1 MFTQLIGQ
9 SAVVRKGGV
18 YKPCDIY
25 EYRGQL
31 FAKFGG
37 GFVRLNADGKSS
49 VEGCTLDLLAYEGP
63 LFKDKFGR
71 LCVKPGDGYVA
82 LEAQPD
88 GTIAPLQLEAP
99 K

>member
-1 MFTQLIGQ
+1 MFTQLIGH

-49 VEGCTLDLLAYEGP
+49 VEGCTLDMLAYEGP

-71 LCVKPGDGYVA
+71 LTVQPGEGYVPLIA
-82 LEAQPD
+82 EPD
-88 GTIAPLQLEAP
+88 GTIAPLQLEVQ